1 MEMEKEDEL
10 KQLKVRL
17 AASQKKVKSLT
28 GKLERSRTKI
38 SKQKAALKKKE
49 IEIIEVSDE
58 QLQSLSNRLPGI
70 SIKSLLSD

>member
-38 SKQKAALKKKE
+38 SKQKAELKKK
-49 IEIIEVSDE
+49 
-58 QLQSLSNRLPGI
+58 R
-70 SIKSLLSD
+70 